1 MARFKAQMFVGTI
14 SAALALVAP
23 APIIGFDAS
32 AAEPVLAFRLE
43 STVMLDDGSDT
54 CATDIHVFH
63 DAGDSLLFC
72 YTLTNTGTEG
82 LTLHDVSESH
92 SGQIAGP
99 GDPTVVAPG
108 ESMSVTTTFVMLVT
122 GFHKVSWSATGV
134 DSGIEVTQYDTVYHT
149 IQGTEVQ
156 LDMTVMVDDGNDT
169 CGTETSL
176 AVPSG
181 TQVRLCYTMTNTFDE
196 PLDTHFLLDE
206 HLGTLLGFVGPEIDS
221 GESLVHTEVETMEA
235 AGLWTST
242 WEAHGVD
249 TDVVVGGVD
258 SVMIELADPDVTVP
272 CVTSTA
278 LEVPTT
284 PPPTTSST
292 TTSTQPQTTTT
303 TTSTTSTST
312 TTTTTPTVT
321 TTTSPVLVSPTTST
335 TLGEP
340 AGFAAAGYAGLH
352 RVSTRQAAAPCPET
366 PPGGEQPAG
375 GSLPATGSDL
385 GMLVVLAALSVAT
398 GLVGLHTGRR
408 RHR

>member
-1 MARFKAQMFVGTI
+1 VARIKAQMFVGTI
-14 SAALALVAP
+14 SAALALVIT
-23 APIIGFDAS
+23 APIIAFDAS
-32 AAEPVLAFRLE
+32 AAAAPAFRLE

-72 YTLTNTGTEG
+72 YTLTNTGNEG

-122 GFHKVSWSATGV
+122 GFHKVGWSATGV

-149 IQGTEVQ
+149 IEGTDVQ
-156 LDMTVMVDDGNDT
+156 FDMTVMVDDGNDT

-221 GESLVHTEVETMEA
+221 GESLVHTEVASVEA

-258 SVMIELADPDVTVP
+258 SVLIELVDPDVTVP

-278 LEVPTT
+278 AEVHTT
-284 PPPTTSST
+284 HPP
-292 TTSTQPQTTTT
+292 TTSTQPPTTTTQPPTTT
-303 TTSTTSTST
+303 TTSTTTTT

-321 TTTSPVLVSPTTST
+321 TTSPVLVSPTTPT

-340 AGFAAAGYAGLH
+340 AGFAAAGEH
-352 RVSTRQAAAPCPET
+352 RVSMRQAAAPCPET
-366 PPGGEQPAG
+366 PPGGAQRPG
-375 GSLPATGSDL
+375 GSLPATGTA
-385 GMLVVLAALSVAT
+385 VPAIALAA
-398 GLVGLHTGRR
+398 GLVGVAGSALLLMSRVGSRR
-408 RHR
+408 S

>member
-1 MARFKAQMFVGTI
+1 VTVARINAQMFIGAI
-14 SAALALVAP
+14 PAALALTIP
-23 APIIGFDAS
+23 APLIGIDAF
-32 AAEPVLAFRLE
+32 AAAAPVPAFRLE

-54 CATDIHVFH
+54 CATDVHVFH
-63 DAGDSLLFC
+63 DPGDSLLFC
-72 YTLTNTGTEG
+72 YTLTNTGNEG
-82 LTLHDVSESH
+82 LTMHDVWESH

-122 GFHKVSWSATGV
+122 GFHKVTWSATGV
-134 DSGIEVTQYDTVYHT
+134 DSGTEVTQYDYAYHT
-149 IQGTEVQ
+149 VAGTDVQ

-169 CGTETSL
+169 CGTETAL

-206 HLGTLLGFVGPEIDS
+206 HVGVLLGFVGPEIDT
-221 GESLVHTEVETMEA
+221 GESLVHTEVTSVEA
-235 AGLWTST
+235 SGIWTST

-258 SVMIELADPDVTVP
+258 GVMIELVDPDATDP

-278 LEVPTT
+278 PEVATT
-284 PPPTTSST
+284 MPS
-292 TTSTQPQTTTT
+292 TTSTQPPTTTTQPPTTTT
-303 TTSTTSTST
+303 TTST
-312 TTTTTPTVT
+312 TTTTTPTFT
-321 TTTSPVLVSPTTST
+321 TTTSPVLVLPTTST

-340 AGFAAAGYAGLH
+340 AGFASGGQH
-352 RVSTRQAAAPCPET
+352 RQHRESMRQAAATCPET
-366 PPGGEQPAG
+366 PPGGKQPGG
-375 GSLPATGSDL
+375 GSLPATGADL

-398 GLVGLHTGRR
+398 GLAGLHTGRR

>member
-1 MARFKAQMFVGTI
+1 MARIKAKMFVGTT
-14 SAALALVAP
+14 SAALALVTPAP
-23 APIIGFDAS
+23 ATGFDVS
-32 AAEPVLAFRLE
+32 AAEPGPAFRLE

-54 CATDIHVFH
+54 CATDIRVFH

-122 GFHKVSWSATGV
+122 GFHKVAWSATGV

-149 IQGTEVQ
+149 IEGTDVQ
-156 LDMTVMVDDGNDT
+156 LDMTVMVDDGDDT

-221 GESLVHTEVETMEA
+221 GESLVHTEVASMEA

-258 SVMIELADPDVTVP
+258 SVMIEFADPDVTVP

-278 LEVPTT
+278 AEVPTT
-284 PPPTTSST
+284 PPPTTSSP
-292 TTSTQPQTTTT
+292 TTSTQPQTT

-312 TTTTTPTVT
+312 TTTTMPTFT

-340 AGFAAAGYAGLH
+340 AGFAAAGHGGRH
-352 RVSTRQAAAPCPET
+352 RLSIRQEAAPCPET
-366 PPGGEQPAG
+366 PPGGEQRPG
-375 GSLPATGSDL
+375 GSLPATGTDL

-398 GLVGLHTGRR
+398 GLAGLHTGRR

>member
-1 MARFKAQMFVGTI
+1 MFVGAI
-14 SAALALVAP
+14 AATVTLVVP
-23 APIIGFDAS
+23 TPQIGFDAS
-32 AAEPVLAFRLE
+32 AAGAPVPGFRLE

-54 CATDIHVFH
+54 CATEIHVFH

-72 YTLTNTGTEG
+72 YTLTNTGNEG

-122 GFHKVSWSATGV
+122 GFHEVNWSATGV
-134 DSGIEVTQYDTVYHT
+134 DSGIEVTQYDYAYHT
-149 IQGTEVQ
+149 ITGTEVP

-169 CGTETSL
+169 CGTETAL

-206 HLGTLLGFVGPEIDS
+206 HLDTLLGFVGPEIDV
-221 GESLVHTEVETMEA
+221 GESLVHTEVATIEA

-258 SVMIELADPDVTVP
+258 SVMIDLVDPDATVP
-272 CVTSTA
+272 CLTTTA
-278 LEVPTT
+278 PEVATT
-284 PPPTTSST
+284 MLP
-292 TTSTQPQTTTT
+292 TTSTQPPTT
-303 TTSTTSTST
+303 TTSTTTTST
-312 TTTTTPTVT
+312 TTTTTPTFT
-321 TTTSPVLVSPTTST
+321 TTTSPVLVSPTTPT

-340 AGFAAAGYAGLH
+340 AGFASAGHAGKH
-352 RVSTRQAAAPCPET
+352 RELLLEPSAVPCPET
-366 PPGGEQPAG
+366 PPGGEQPPG
-375 GSLPATGSDL
+375 GSLPATGADL
-385 GMLVVLAALSVAT
+385 GMLVVLAALSLAI
-398 GLVGLHTGRR
+398 GLAGLHTGRR
-408 RHR
+408 TPR

>member
-303 TTSTTSTST
+303 STTSTST
-312 TTTTTPTVT
+312 TTHDDADGHDDDE
-321 TTTSPVLVSPTTST
+321 S
-335 TLGEP
+335 G
-340 AGFAAAGYAGLH
+340 AGLADDVH
-352 RVSTRQAAAPCPET
+352 DVGRACWLCRCRSRRAAPGVDASGGGAV
-366 PPGGEQPAG
+366 PGDAAWGEQQPG
-375 GSLPATGSDL
+375 GSLPATGTDL